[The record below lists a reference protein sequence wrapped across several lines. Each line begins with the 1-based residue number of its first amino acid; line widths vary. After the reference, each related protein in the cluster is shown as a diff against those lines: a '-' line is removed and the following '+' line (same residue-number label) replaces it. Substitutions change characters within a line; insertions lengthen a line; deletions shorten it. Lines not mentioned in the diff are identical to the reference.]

1 MTFTIQWKKNGV
13 FITFKGIVQSQTL
26 IDANNYLLS
35 NADFDSLDYQ
45 VFDFSKVKDFKVTTY
60 DMSIIGSMNSS
71 QSVFNKKI
79 NIAFVTSNNYI
90 KEQIEEY
97 KLYMKKTDWEI
108 QIFSNL
114 KEAKKWA
121 RNE

>member
-1 MTFTIQWKKNGV
+1 MTFSIQWQKNGV
-13 FITFKGIVQSQTL
+13 FITFRGIVKAQNL

-71 QSVFNKKI
+71 QSVFNKKVK
-79 NIAFVTSNNYI
+79 IAFVTSNNYI

>member
-1 MTFTIQWKKNGV
+1 MTFSIQWQKNGV
-13 FITFKGIVQSQTL
+13 FITFRGVVKAQNL

-71 QSVFNKKI
+71 QSVFNKKVK
-79 NIAFVTSNNYI
+79 IAFVTSNNYI

-97 KLYMKKTDWEI
+97 KLYMKNTDWEI

-121 RNE
+121 QNE

>member
-1 MTFTIQWKKNGV
+1 MTFSIQWQKKGV
-13 FITFKGIVQSQTL
+13 FITFRGIVKAQNL

>member
-1 MTFTIQWKKNGV
+1 MTFSIQWQKNGV
-13 FITFKGIVQSQTL
+13 FITFRGVVKAQNL

-71 QSVFNKKI
+71 QSVFNKKVK
-79 NIAFVTSNNYI
+79 IAFVTSNNYI

-97 KLYMKKTDWEI
+97 KLYMKNTDWKI

-121 RNE
+121 QNE